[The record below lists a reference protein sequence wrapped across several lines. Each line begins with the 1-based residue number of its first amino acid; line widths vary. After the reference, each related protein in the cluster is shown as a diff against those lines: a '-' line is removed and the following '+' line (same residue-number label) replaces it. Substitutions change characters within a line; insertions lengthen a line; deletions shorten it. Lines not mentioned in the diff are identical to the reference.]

1 MAYST
6 RSALPFAFAPTPWV
20 KRLLVANGV
29 AFLLTLLA
37 GRGFVYN
44 WFAFLPADIL
54 TRPWGLVT
62 YMFVHGDFWHLFM
75 NMLVLF
81 FFGPPLEQQW
91 GSREFIKYYLVCG
104 LGGVLLSFLFVS
116 NPILGASAAVYGVML
131 AFAVLWPE
139 APIYVWGIFP
149 VKAKW
154 LVGVLFL
161 VTFLSAFGG
170 AGGGIAHFAHLGGL
184 VAGFLYLRGGDGLNR
199 AVTRMR
205 RGNPLQKLAIV
216 PRDEGREGSSH
227 PSMSSAHASRRKKED
242 AAERELLDRVDAVL
256 DKISARGMGSLTPE
270 ERSLLDEVSR
280 QRRTH

>member
-6 RSALPFAFAPTPWV
+6 RSALPFAFSPTPWV

-29 AFLLTLLA
+29 AFLLTLLL
-37 GRGFVYN
+37 GRSFVYN

-62 YMFVHGDFWHLFM
+62 YMFVHGDFWHLFL

-81 FFGPPLEQQW
+81 FFGPPLEQEW

-184 VAGFLYLRGGDGLNR
+184 VAGFLYLRGGDGWSR
-199 AVTRMR
+199 AARRMS
-205 RGNPLQKLAIV
+205 RGNPLQKFAIV
-216 PRDEGREGSSH
+216 PREDAQDGSSN
-227 PSMSSAHASRRKKED
+227 PSLSSADASRRRTEA
-242 AAERELLDRVDAVL
+242 AAEREVLDRVDAVL
-256 DKISARGMGSLTPE
+256 DKISAKGMGSLTPE